1 MLILRV
7 QIRIFLITA
16 KYCTY
21 AVWRD
26 DRQRIIDRMRE
37 NGLFSLSDLGEYF
50 VCWWYVGFRLLLYF
64 PSDITSRR
72 FEKMYRTLILVE
84 TWMDLQAYNVK
95 TLAWIRGLWT
105 MGFEGA
111 HKAAAGLA

>member
-1 MLILRV
+1 MVRFSTVAMFYIL
-7 QIRIFLITA
+7 
-16 KYCTY
+16 
-21 AVWRD
+21 
-26 DRQRIIDRMRE
+26 
-37 NGLFSLSDLGEYF
+37 
-50 VCWWYVGFRLLLYF
+50 
-64 PSDITSRR
+64 SDITSRK

-84 TWMDLQAYNVK
+84 TWMDLQARNVK

>member
-1 MLILRV
+1 VVRFSTVAMFYIL
-7 QIRIFLITA
+7 
-16 KYCTY
+16 
-21 AVWRD
+21 
-26 DRQRIIDRMRE
+26 
-37 NGLFSLSDLGEYF
+37 
-50 VCWWYVGFRLLLYF
+50 
-64 PSDITSRR
+64 SDITSRK

-84 TWMDLQAYNVK
+84 TWMDLQARNVK